1 MTRRQQARRRSALFL
16 LSAGG
21 GLLGSLWWL
30 VGGWGPGTGSLVL
43 FAGAAAIAEL
53 LPFEKARGRA
63 VPMSVAVIAA
73 FALLQHAP
81 LELAAVAAIGWVL
94 EGSLRH
100 LRGQQVRWAEFL
112 SRIVGAWSLGGLT
125 ALGHAVS
132 PVTIP
137 GIDLELVPTVL
148 VVMAIT
154 IGLPLWEAVESTAR
168 SGVPVRPVFIGLVE
182 SGWAGTVAL
191 SASALLGALVHP
203 VLGAGTV
210 PMIVLPLLAARVG
223 LAKHALVRRTY
234 DETVRAMSR
243 LPEELGSVSRGHG
256 VRVGKLA
263 VSVARELGLA
273 QRDVEAVE
281 RAAHLHEVGRV
292 RLEDLDPSEHELAL
306 AGASVVHEA
315 GSLDDVA
322 ELIAHVRD
330 PYRLPH
336 QGDDPSVPVGSRIVR
351 TVCDY
356 DRVAADGSP
365 DRRPWD
371 GLEHVSGSMAYDH
384 DPEVIQALQRVL
396 SRDGVI

>member
-1 MTRRQQARRRSALFL
+1 MTSRQQRRRRRALL
-16 LSAGG
+16 QLTAGG
-21 GLLGSLWWL
+21 GLLGALWWV
-30 VGGWGPGTGSLVL
+30 VGGWGPGAGSLVL

-63 VPMSVAVIAA
+63 VPMSVAVIGA
-73 FALLQHAP
+73 FALLQHSP
-81 LELAAVAAIGWVL
+81 VELAVVAAVGWVL
-94 EGSLRH
+94 EGLLRSA
-100 LRGQQVRWAEFL
+100 RRQKVRWAELL
-112 SRIVGAWSLGGLT
+112 SRVVGAWSLGGLT
-125 ALGHAVS
+125 ALGHAIS
-132 PVTIP
+132 PVSIP
-137 GIDLELVPTVL
+137 GIELELLPTIFVVL
-148 VVMAIT
+148 AIT

-168 SGVPVRPVFIGLVE
+168 AGVPVRPVFIGLVE
-182 SGWAGTVAL
+182 SGWSGTVAL

-210 PMIVLPLLAARVG
+210 PMILLPLLAARVG

-263 VSVARELGLA
+263 VAVARELGLA

-292 RLEDLDPSEHELAL
+292 RLDDLDPSEHDLAL

-336 QGDDPSVPVGSRIVR
+336 RGDDPAVPIGSRIVR
-351 TVCDY
+351 TACDY
-356 DRVAADGSP
+356 DRVAADGAP

-371 GLEHVSGSMAYDH
+371 GLEHVSRGMAYDH
-384 DPEVIQALQRVL
+384 DPEVIQALTRVL
-396 SRDGVI
+396 TRDGVI